1 MFENIPREYKKSL
14 TSDNGREFAYH
25 KIISLETSMDF
36 YFAHP
41 YSPWERGTNENTN

>member
-25 KIISLETSMDF
+25 KIISLETGMDF